1 MELSLAVEFVFE
13 SQARISFASSII
25 FCSAPYTSPAEF
37 RYVAAKIFPC
47 DIIAAK
53 LLEVLTWNDCRN

>member
-13 SQARISFASSII
+13 SQARISSSVSSILS
-25 FCSAPYTSPAEF
+25 FATYTSPVEF

-53 LLEVLTWNDCRN
+53 LLEVLTWNDCKN